1 MTGYQVD
8 AYGQFITAVISAAA
22 GVGLCLLYD
31 LLRLIRYARRHTTLQ
46 VFVQDL
52 LWWIAATVVTW
63 VVLLVRCSGTVRFFA
78 LLGLTV
84 GFLSCRFTLSLVLM
98 KLGKKVI
105 DAVKTVLKVVW
116 RAVFEPF
123 FRWVRAVWDKFSK
136 IIKKFLKSVK
146 NLLKDSMLVVY
157 NHFVL
162 WAEKP
167 RQKEQ

>member
-31 LLRLIRYARRHTTLQ
+31 LLRLIRYAGRPTTLQ
-46 VFVQDL
+46 AFIQDV
-52 LWWIAATVVTW
+52 LWWLAATAVTW
-63 VVLLVRCSGTVRFFA
+63 TVLLVRCSGTVRFYA
-78 LLGLTV
+78 LLGLVV

-98 KLGKKVI
+98 KLGKKTI
-105 DAVKTVLKVVW
+105 DIVRLFLKAVWSKILEP
-116 RAVFEPF
+116 VFKS
-123 FRWVRAVWDKFSK
+123 VRALLEKNTK
-136 IIKKFLKSVK
+136 ITKKFLKSVK
-146 NLLKDSMLVVY
+146 NLLKDSVLVVY

-162 WAEKP
+162 WAKKP